1 MNYTFDY
8 LDLETTTTTPDAPLY
23 TAKATIENI
32 RSIVDIKQMKMDTGR
47 QLMAVRGLA
56 KIITE
61 YRDANQRSKVNSG
74 NSKKWK
80 RDIVYFEIVK
90 ERIAEIQRRFPDNFD
105 GFYWHQVA
113 MNYLGSSSGRPKSI
127 DYDAY
132 ILETYS
138 KA

>member
-1 MNYTFDY
+1 MNYIFD
-8 LDLETTTTTPDAPLY
+8 LDLETTTTPDAPLY

-32 RSIVDIKQMKMDTGR
+32 RSIVDIKAMKMDTGR

-80 RDIVYFEIVK
+80 RDTQYFEIAN

-105 GFYWHQVA
+105 GFYWSQVA
-113 MNYLGSSSGRPKSI
+113 INYLGSSSGRPKSI

-138 KA
+138 KV